1 MKFDMEKDSVSSLLF
16 RFSVPAVGGMMISA
30 LYVIIDGIFI
40 GKGIGSEGLA
50 AINIAYPVINFG
62 IGVSLM
68 LGIGGATII
77 SVLQG
82 QGKLKEAGK
91 YLTYIIALNIIFYIA
106 ITTLTLLNIE
116 SLINFMGSSAELSSL
131 VKDYLVIGV
140 LFSIF
145 FMLSTSLNAVVRND
159 KAPYYAMIS
168 MVVGAVTNIFLDW
181 LFIFHFDMG
190 MIGASLATGIAQTLS
205 LLYLIGHFF
214 RKKCGIKPELV
225 GLDFKYI
232 KRIINNGFP
241 SFILEF
247 AVAVVTISFNKI
259 LMVQLGEI
267 GVSAFSIIAYIFYIF
282 RMIFSGLA
290 QGIQPIVSYNF
301 GAKKW
306 ARVKATFI
314 VGHKITFIIAILIIT
329 SVYLGGERMV
339 MLFNGDEE
347 LIKIASRGLL
357 LYSSAM
363 IFLGA
368 NFINISYLQSME
380 KSIVANVL
388 SIVRSTVFVLI
399 GLISL
404 PQLIGIDGVWLSL
417 PFADLMTFGIG
428 YFVTK
433 KGK

>member
-1 MKFDMEKDSVSSLLF
+1 
-16 RFSVPAVGGMMISA
+16 
-30 LYVIIDGIFI
+30 
-40 GKGIGSEGLA
+40 
-50 AINIAYPVINFG
+50 
-62 IGVSLM
+62 M

-82 QGKLKEAGK
+82 QGELKEAGK

-116 SLINFMGSSAELSSL
+116 TLIKFMGSSEELSSL
-131 VKDYLVIGV
+131 IKDYLVIGV

-159 KAPYYAMIS
+159 KSPYYAMIS

-181 LFIFHFDMG
+181 LFIFDFDMG
-190 MIGASLATGIAQTLS
+190 MMGASLATGIAQTLS

-314 VGHKITFIIAILIIT
+314 VGHKITFIIAVLIIT

-357 LYSSAM
+357 LYSSSM

-388 SIVRSTVFVLI
+388 STVRSTVFVLI
-399 GLISL
+399 RLISL
-404 PQLIGIDGVWLSL
+404 PQFIGIDGVWACTS
-417 PFADLMTFGIG
+417 FR
-428 YFVTK
+428 
-433 KGK
+433 